1 MRDIIPSWFKE
12 IRESKLNFETGVKIS
27 CRRALFLFPCQGGV
41 LRVDVIG

>member
-1 MRDIIPSWFKE
+1 MRDLIPSWFKG